1 MRGISLIEAVV
12 TLGVVML
19 LISGLVVGMTSSLQ
33 NAQASKARGVAVQSA
48 QAALEIIREE
58 RDSNWT
64 TFASRDVTGTG
75 TNYCMDGTGQLTVV
89 NESCLRIVTFTKN
102 LIDPGQMDVVVT
114 VSWVEGNTIK
124 NVTLKTKYTQWK

>member
-64 TFASRDVTGTG
+64 TFASRDVTGTC

-89 NESCLRIVTFTKN
+89 N
-102 LIDPGQMDVVVT
+102 
-114 VSWVEGNTIK
+114 
-124 NVTLKTKYTQWK
+124 